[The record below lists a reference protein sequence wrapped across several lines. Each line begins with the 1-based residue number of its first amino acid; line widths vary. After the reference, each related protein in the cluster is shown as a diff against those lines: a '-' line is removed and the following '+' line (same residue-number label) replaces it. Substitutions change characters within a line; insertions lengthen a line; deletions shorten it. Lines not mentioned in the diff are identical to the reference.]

1 MKEPFPHA
9 MMPLASHDE
18 RAREQITASFKIHM
32 EDSVYPA
39 NGDVFERRTRPAFA
53 RQNKRDPQTRQD
65 VRKAMSSEPFYQ
77 MWSAI
82 ARTLQEQLW
91 DNVGECVERQLPELI
106 ERARVGNRKVGSLM
120 LNPGMEIPRYNA
132 AIDIHCMP
140 GGYHTEYGSDDVYQG
155 ALYDR
160 GAFMYGRGLRG
171 PMHDGYAQEIK
182 LYLEKACPPGF
193 KPKKILDMGCAIG
206 SSTGAIARMF
216 PDAEIHG
223 IDIGAGMLRYA
234 HARAEA
240 MKTPIHFSQQNAEG
254 TDFEDESFDLVF
266 SCILMHETSSRALP
280 NYIRETKRLLKPGGI
295 ALHLDF
301 PHNEGKTPF
310 AQAFGDWSTHYNAEP
325 FIGTLGDTDVTE
337 VALSAGFTSNTA
349 AVVPMAQYI
358 PGNYMHMLDLRKPA

>member
-1 MKEPFPHA
+1 MPMQYRHEMFPDF
-9 MMPLASHDE
+9 SHDE
-18 RAREQITASFKIHM
+18 TARQEFVLRLREYVA
-32 EDSVYPA
+32 
-39 NGDVFERRTRPAFA
+39 GDIAGGNATVWNAAVEPAFIREHGRKPKNRVEA
-53 RQNKRDPQTRQD
+53 RHALERH
-65 VRKAMSSEPFYQ
+65 PFHQ
-77 MWSAI
+77 AWSAI
-82 ARTLQEQLW
+82 NRTTQEMIWASVQDGL
-91 DNVGECVERQLPELI
+91 DRQTDTLN
-106 ERARVGNRKVGSLM
+106 ERARPKKGARGSLR
-120 LNPGMEIPRYNA
+120 LNPKLEAPRYLTA
-132 AIDIHCMP
+132 VDIHCMP

-223 IDIGAGMLRYA
+223 IDIGGGMLRYA

-240 MKTPIHFSQQNAEG
+240 MNTPIHFSQQNAEA
-254 TDFEDESFDLVF
+254 TDFEDESFDLIF
-266 SCILMHETSSRALP
+266 SCILMHETSTRALP
-280 NYIRETKRLLKPGGI
+280 NYIRESKRLLKPGGI

-310 AQAFGDWSTHYNAEP
+310 AQAIGDWSTHYNAEP
-325 FIGTLGDTDVTE
+325 YIGTLGDTDVTK

-349 AVVPMAQYI
+349 AVVPMGQYI